1 MKSLANGER
10 IGDWIVESRLGEGA
24 MATVYRC
31 RHALSGRL
39 TAAVKLLRPEVP
51 GDNAD
56 KWFLREIETLA
67 SLTHPG
73 IVRIL
78 HPGHDKERGAYFLAM
93 ELIAGRTLR
102 QRLHTGPL
110 TSGEARDLFASLAEA
125 LSVAHA
131 AHIFHRDIKPS
142 NIMIRP
148 DGTPVLLDFG
158 IATASDPAD
167 QTTTAVGTP
176 TYMAPELFDAG
187 PIDPAKADLYSMG
200 VVLYECLTGSR
211 PFAEGDS
218 KRHSSERVAT
228 TVAAKL
234 RTEQLDPG
242 EGVEAGLREIVRRLS
257 RRDPAQRIASMEE
270 AARLLRD
277 EPRLPSIGSMGPDAI
292 ARALPPKAPA
302 AAAPS
307 AAPAEDGA
315 VLRRW
320 IVGGVLVALG
330 LSILLGGAAWL
341 WVMSL

>member
-1 MKSLANGER
+1 VFFDKRLAPFAIQGSLAHAEMLAAQGIISEQDRAEIERGMAQIKGE
-10 IGDWIVESRLGEGA
+10 IDAGSFEWLLDLEDVHLNIEK
-24 MATVYRC
+24 
-31 RHALSGRL
+31 RL
-39 TAAVKLLRPEVP
+39 TELV
-51 GDNAD
+51 GD
-56 KWFLREIETLA
+56 
-67 SLTHPG
+67 
-73 IVRIL
+73 
-78 HPGHDKERGAYFLAM
+78 
-93 ELIAGRTLR
+93 AG

-302 AAAPS
+302 AAPP
-307 AAPAEDGA
+307 AAPAPPAAQAEDGA

-330 LSILLGGAAWL
+330 LSILVGGAAWL